1 MLLEIL
7 GPALCLG
14 QIKGSMSSVCQ
25 GQAPQDAPG
34 KQGWASTSA
43 EVAPIKEMGQMK
55 DKNTEQNGLGP
66 GHVITGSPSAGKEE
80 LGVSLWLSVPLC
92 ASVKLRLFVKA
103 RWLSSKDLGMR
114 QSCKAVGWGD
124 PESWGMNPSHQI
136 HGESL

>member
-55 DKNTEQNGLGP
+55 DKNTEQNRLGP
-66 GHVITGSPSAGKEE
+66 DQVITGSPSAGKEE

-92 ASVKLRLFVKA
+92 ASVKLRLFV
-103 RWLSSKDLGMR
+103 
-114 QSCKAVGWGD
+114 
-124 PESWGMNPSHQI
+124 NP
-136 HGESL
+136 